1 VAFFQARTALSDLED
16 DDPASDRK
24 NQLSQ
29 QCRRL
34 AGATGCTHGDTQ
46 PAIATSPI
54 RPATTIRVRRKVVR
68 RMSVLLEK
76 RSNGVA
82 VITLNRPQV
91 LNALDVPAKE
101 RLGSIWQE
109 IADDPAVRVAVL
121 TGAGEKAFCAGS
133 DIKEINRTGRM
144 VTTDILLRAIPGVGV
159 PLVKPV
165 IAALHGY
172 CIGMGMTL
180 ALHCDLRLAA
190 KDAVLGYPEVRHG
203 MISAVS
209 ALHLPQVIPSALA
222 LEMLLIGRN
231 ISAEEAWRWGLVN
244 AVVDDVAAEAER
256 WAVTIAGYSPAA
268 VQATK
273 RLATFWRRSSDAER
287 SEIEAVRAMVETHD
301 DYKEGAAA
309 FSGRR

>member
-1 VAFFQARTALSDLED
+1 VAFFRDRTALSDLGAMIPLPIGKINCRSNAAAWKD
-16 DDPASDRK
+16 
-24 NQLSQ
+24 LSAA
-29 QCRRL
+29 RMAIPTRL
-34 AGATGCTHGDTQ
+34 
-46 PAIATSPI
+46 IATRPVH
-54 RPATTIRVRRKVVR
+54 PATSTETRGKLVR

-82 VITLNRPQV
+82 VVTLNRPQV

-109 IADDPAVRVAVL
+109 IADDPDVRVAIL

-144 VTTDILLRAIPGVGV
+144 VTTETLLRAIPGVGV

-190 KDAVLGYPEVRHG
+190 KNAVLGYPEVRHG

-209 ALHLPQVIPSALA
+209 ALHLPQVIPSAQA
-222 LEMLLIGRN
+222 LEMLLVGRN

-244 AVVDDVAAEAER
+244 SVVDDVAAEADR
-256 WAVTIAGYSPAA
+256 WAATIAGYSPAA

-273 RLATFWRRSSDAER
+273 RLAMFSRRTSDAER
-287 SEIEAVRAMVETHD
+287 AEIEAVRALVETRD

>member
-1 VAFFQARTALSDLED
+1 MMIPRSIGKINCRAAILQAM
-16 DDPASDRK
+16 
-24 NQLSQ
+24 
-29 QCRRL
+29 
-34 AGATGCTHGDTQ
+34 
-46 PAIATSPI
+46 
-54 RPATTIRVRRKVVR
+54 PATRIAIRGPAGRDAARSSCYKHCNAWQIGET
-68 RMSVLLEK
+68 MSVLLDK
-76 RSNGVA
+76 RANGVA
-82 VITLNRPQV
+82 VVTLNRPHV

-109 IADDPAVRVAVL
+109 IADDPDVRVAVL
-121 TGAGEKAFCAGS
+121 TGA
-133 DIKEINRTGRM
+133 
-144 VTTDILLRAIPGVGV
+144 TDILLRAIPGVGV

-190 KDAVLGYPEVRHG
+190 KGAVLGYPEVKHG

-209 ALHLPQVIPSALA
+209 ALHLPQVIPSAQA

-231 ISAEEAWRWGLVN
+231 IPAEEAWRWGLVN

-256 WAVTIAGYSPAA
+256 WAATIASYSPAA

-273 RLATFWRRSSDAER
+273 RLAMFSRRTSDAER
-287 SEIEAVRAMVETHD
+287 AEIEAVRGMVEARD

>member
-1 VAFFQARTALSDLED
+1 
-16 DDPASDRK
+16 
-24 NQLSQ
+24 
-29 QCRRL
+29 
-34 AGATGCTHGDTQ
+34 
-46 PAIATSPI
+46 
-54 RPATTIRVRRKVVR
+54 
-68 RMSVLLEK
+68 MSVLLEK
-76 RSNGVA
+76 RTNGVA

-109 IADDPAVRVAVL
+109 ISDDPAVRVAVL

-144 VTTDILLRAIPGVGV
+144 ASTDTLLRALPGIGV

-190 KDAVLGYPEVRHG
+190 KGTMLGYPEVRHG

-209 ALHLPQVIPSALA
+209 ALHLPRVIPSAQA
-222 LEMLLIGRN
+222 LEMLLLARN
-231 ISAEEAWRWGLVN
+231 ISAEEAWRWGLIN
-244 AVVDDVAAEAER
+244 AVVDDVETEAER
-256 WAVTIAGYSPAA
+256 WAATIAGYPPAA

-273 RLATFWRRSSDAER
+273 RLAMFSRRGSEAER
-287 SEIEAVRAMVETHD
+287 AEIEVVRALIETHD

-309 FSGRR
+309 FAGRR

>member
-1 VAFFQARTALSDLED
+1 
-16 DDPASDRK
+16 
-24 NQLSQ
+24 
-29 QCRRL
+29 
-34 AGATGCTHGDTQ
+34 
-46 PAIATSPI
+46 
-54 RPATTIRVRRKVVR
+54 
-68 RMSVLLEK
+68 MSVGLEK
-76 RSNGVA
+76 RANGVA
-82 VITLNRPQV
+82 VVTINRPHV

-109 IADDPAVRVAVL
+109 ISDDPEIRVAVL

-144 VTTDILLRAIPGVGV
+144 VASEILLRAIPGVGT

-190 KDAVLGYPEVRHG
+190 KDTVLGYPEVKHG

-222 LEMLLIGRN
+222 MEMLLMARN
-231 ISAEEAWRWGLVN
+231 ISAEEALRWGLVN
-244 AVVDDVAAEAER
+244 AVVDDVVAEAEK
-256 WAVTIAGYSPAA
+256 WAATIGGYSPPA

-273 RLATFWRRSSDAER
+273 RLAMFSRRLSEAER
-287 SEIEAVRAMVETHD
+287 AEIEAMRALVETHD
-301 DYKEGAAA
+301 DYKDGAAVFA
-309 FSGRR
+309 GRA